1 MPSLQDA
8 LQQALAKSIPAPT
21 PEINTMLNEWEQ
33 DEQTITQE
41 KTMQTVQSVER
52 GANREPGSRYFGVS
66 NNVTRETFNYVRD
79 NPGCTRVECTQA
91 LVKRGFKDNSV
102 TSILGQLIVTG
113 QLEKGENNT
122 VRALIPEY
130 RPIKAGEIQKIRDNA
145 KNAVRMESLKK
156 AWAARKANAA
166 ARKAAAQK
174 ATAAKKPAA
183 TVAQHIIAKE
193 EPKQKYQPKDSAGI
207 AALTPTTPTATPVP
221 ALPLV
226 ELTAEKILDSLGVRQ
241 AKVLYAEL
249 KKIFE
254 E

>member
-21 PEINTMLNEWEQ
+21 PDLNTTLNEWEQ

-79 NPGCTRVECTQA
+79 NPGCTRVECTKA
-91 LVKRGFKDNSV
+91 LAKRGFKENSV
-102 TSILGQLIVTG
+102 TSILGQLVATG

-130 RPIKAGEIQKIRDNA
+130 RPVKAGELQKIRDKA

-166 ARKAAAQK
+166 ARKA
-174 ATAAKKPAA
+174 AAKKPAA

-207 AALTPTTPTATPVP
+207 AALTPTTSTATPVP